1 MIKSNASL
9 DDATKTDYNTKYA
22 IDNIINVFL
31 THMRSLHKDIYDDTN
46 GYNKKDSDNAHK
58 KSVFDSQ
65 IKTSLKMLSDTQG
78 TNTKKITRESTD
90 DELEYLFQAFKN
102 FKVKVDAN
110 TNYLVNVIET
120 ISNQLNNTEAKVKL
134 YSVDQ
139 NTKLE
144 FTHEPS
150 KKLKETSI
158 LKAKV
163 DKNDEIDGVKILH
176 QANQTARERFVLT
189 YSTNIFVLGIV
200 YFLLSNIT
208 KK

>member
-1 MIKSNASL
+1 
-9 DDATKTDYNTKYA
+9 
-22 IDNIINVFL
+22 
-31 THMRSLHKDIYDDTN
+31 
-46 GYNKKDSDNAHK
+46 
-58 KSVFDSQ
+58 
-65 IKTSLKMLSDTQG
+65 MLSDTQG